1 MIRFRLRELLAEKG
15 FKERRIVTISEV
27 AQATGINRMTLSKIA
42 NHPGYS
48 TVTEN
53 LDKLCNF
60 FQCPLSALAEHIAD
74 ENTQPAR
81 EIQKQTEGQLKQ

>member
-27 AQATGINRMTLSKIA
+27 AQETGINRMTLSKIA

-74 ENTQPAR
+74 ANTPTAR
-81 EIQKQTEGQLKQ
+81 EIQKQTEGQFKQ